1 MVKVIE
7 TVKGEASQEGEI
19 SAIQAA
25 EKFSEFTNTHF
36 EPDNECVQENDGAKV
51 KFTAPNGDTLEMEFA
66 SAEEREEM
74 VGGDDGE
81 DEDAD

>member
-7 TVKGEASQEGEI
+7 TVEGEAPQTGEI

-25 EKFSEFTNTHF
+25 EKFSEFTGSHF
-36 EPDNECVQENDGAKV
+36 DPEHECRQENDGAKV

-74 VGGDDGE
+74 VGDDGE